1 MYFFTF
7 DRGVP
12 VEKPLRMCYTLINA
26 YIPDKYVLLLFFFFC
41 FSSSMRVCVQLLCEN
56 ENANGNALWFVG
68 VFL

>member
-7 DRGVP
+7 GRGVP

-26 YIPDKYVLLLFFFFC
+26 YIPDKYVLLLFFC
-41 FSSSMRVCVQLLCEN
+41 FIKYACVQLLCEN

>member
-1 MYFFTF
+1 MYFSTF

-12 VEKPLRMCYTLINA
+12 VEKPLRMCYTLIINA
-26 YIPDKYVLLLFFFFC
+26 YIPDKYVLLLFFV
-41 FSSSMRVCVQLLCEN
+41 SSSMRVCVQLLCEN